1 MTRVM
6 NPSPPPRADARQLVD
21 KLLNNAVQRRA
32 SDVHLEPTAEGLEI
46 RLRIDGLLETLEQV
60 DASIGR
66 SMVTR
71 LMVMAH
77 LLTYR
82 LDVPQE
88 GRATV
93 EVPASPKPL
102 DLRLSIMPTT
112 HGLRAAVRMPAELV
126 QPRTLGEL
134 GLPASVVEGLERFA
148 HADAGMLI
156 LTGPAGSGKTTTIYA
171 LLQHIAATSP
181 GLSIVALEDP
191 VERDLPG
198 VTQIEVAPFGELTYE
213 RTLRSILRQDPQV
226 LMLGEIRDGATAS
239 LAVQAALSGHRL
251 VSTLHAASP
260 AGAMARLLEMG
271 VEPYQLTSA
280 IFGVVSQRLLRRLLP
295 SPGLQPQVSSAQSED
310 RGLKPQAWQQPQQ
323 QTAPQYRG
331 RIPIAEFVAMDDA
344 LRRAILD
351 RSDAATLE
359 KIYAQQSAYRPMR
372 AAAGDG
378 IRGGLTDEAEVRRVL
393 GDQPPAAAAGHGG
406 APG

>member
-1 MTRVM
+1 M
-6 NPSPPPRADARQLVD
+6 PPPASDARTLVD
-21 KLLNNAVQRRA
+21 QLLDDAVKRRA
-32 SDVHLEPTAEGLEI
+32 SDVHLEPTADGLEI
-46 RLRIDGLLETLEQV
+46 RLRIDGLLETLNRV
-60 DASIGR
+60 DSAVGR

-93 EVPASPKPL
+93 EVPSAPKPL

-126 QPRTLGEL
+126 QPHSLGEL
-134 GLPASVVEGLERFA
+134 GLPPGVINGLERFA
-148 HADAGMLI
+148 RADAGMLI

-260 AGAMARLLEMG
+260 AGAIARLLEMG

-280 IFGVVSQRLLRRLLP
+280 IFGIVSQRLLRRRQ
-295 SPGLQPQVSSAQSED
+295 GAE
-310 RGLKPQAWQQPQQ
+310 
-323 QTAPQYRG
+323 YRG
-331 RIPIAEFVAMDDA
+331 RLPVAEFVTIDDA

-351 RSDAATLE
+351 RNDAAALE
-359 KIYAQQSAYRPMR
+359 KIYVRQVSFRPMR
-372 AAAGDG
+372 SAAGDC

-393 GDQPPAAAAGHGG
+393 GEHGDLG
-406 APG
+406 A

>member
-1 MTRVM
+1 MT
-6 NPSPPPRADARQLVD
+6 PPHPDARQLID
-21 KLLNNAVQRRA
+21 TLLDDAVKRRA
-32 SDVHLEPTAEGLEI
+32 SDVHLEPTAEGFEV
-46 RLRIDGLLETLEQV
+46 RLRIDGLLETVARV
-60 DASIGR
+60 DANTGR

-93 EVPASPKPL
+93 GVQSAPRPM
-102 DLRLSIMPTT
+102 DLRLSVMPTT

-126 QPRTLGEL
+126 QPKTLDAL
-134 GLPASVVEGLERFA
+134 GLPAGVMAGLERFA
-148 HADAGMLI
+148 AADSGMLI

-171 LLQHIAATSP
+171 LLQHIAAASP

-260 AGAMARLLEMG
+260 AGAVARLLEMG

-280 IFGVVSQRLLRRLLP
+280 IYGVVAQRLLRKS
-295 SPGLQPQVSSAQSED
+295 SPAG
-310 RGLKPQAWQQPQQ
+310 G
-323 QTAPQYRG
+323 YRG
-331 RIPIAEFVAMDDA
+331 RIPVAEFVAMDDA
-344 LRRAILD
+344 LRRAILS
-351 RSDAATLE
+351 RGDAATIE
-359 KIYAQQSAYRPMR
+359 KIYAQQDGFRPMR
-372 AAAGDG
+372 AAAGDS
-378 IRGGLTDEAEVRRVL
+378 IRGGFTDEAEVRRVL
-393 GDQPPAAAAGHGG
+393 GARATDG